1 MSTIAT
7 TGPAGSTVGRTLL
20 VGLGAGLLAGVA
32 NVLVY
37 LLGRA
42 LFALPFQVPM
52 GGPGSPAGDLPL
64 LAIIVTCVVPGLAA
78 ALLYWGLGRLTRRA
92 SVIFATVAGLFALLS
107 LAGPLTLPIDLGT
120 RLALAA
126 MHLVAAPIITLGLLR
141 YAPQR

>member
-7 TGPAGSTVGRTLL
+7 SRPAGAALGRTLL
-20 VGLGAGLLAGVA
+20 VGVGAGLLAGLA
-32 NVLVY
+32 N
-37 LLGRA
+37 LLLYFVSRA
-42 LFALPFQVPM
+42 LFALPFQVPL
-52 GGPGSPAGDLPL
+52 GGPGNPAEELPL

-92 SVIFATVAGLFALLS
+92 SAIFGTLAALFALLS
-107 LAGPLTLPIDLGT
+107 LAAPLTLPIDLGT

-126 MHLVAAPIITLGLLR
+126 MHLVAALIITFGLLR

>member
-52 GGPGSPAGDLPL
+52 GGPGS
-64 LAIIVTCVVPGLAA
+64 PGLAA